1 MISTVGRVL
10 IVISHIITFFSFK
23 DETEEIKEGNV
34 QKKVIPWRLMTPQD
48 TNDED
53 LRKVAVDDERGLILV
68 TSLINKLPNLGG
80 LCRTSEIFSVKEM
93 VVNSLRVMN
102 EKSFESVSVSS
113 HKWLRNVRE
122 VITYTFLCFEK

>member
-1 MISTVGRVL
+1 M
-10 IVISHIITFFSFK
+10 FP
-23 DETEEIKEGNV
+23 DEIEDIKEGNV

-48 TNDED
+48 SNDD
-53 LRKVAVDDERGLILV
+53 DSRKVAIDNDKGLILV

-122 VITYTFLCFEK
+122 VIIYLFL